1 MNQTLKNT
9 VYGKGTLDQVRFI
22 AELGGMNEE
31 EQKLFELLHFG
42 KSDLFIQEELNISQK
57 TYKRIEESVRAK
69 LTIAIFTCINRAYD
83 MK

>member
-9 VYGKGTLDQVRFI
+9 VYGKGTLEQVRFI